1 MLAWLITKHV
11 KRKLEIF
18 CIIVEGCDFL
28 KFCKFYR
35 HYRML
40 ILSCTDEIKLYNT
53 TLTIVITKIL
63 VAECG

>member
-1 MLAWLITKHV
+1 MLTWLITKLV

-53 TLTIVITKIL
+53 TITIVITKTADAC
-63 VAECG
+63 V